1 MSRTLIVATDVV
13 GGTFA
18 INAGKFSDV
27 VGHVWYFAPDTSDW
41 EDLGL
46 KYPEFLAWLS
56 KGNVEEFYQSMK
68 WEGWRNRSKDAS
80 FNEGT

>member
-1 MSRTLIVATDVV
+1 MSRMLIVATDVV

-56 KGNVEEFYQSMK
+56 K
-68 WEGWRNRSKDAS
+68 
-80 FNEGT
+80 